1 MIRSVAVLGAGVM
14 GAQIAAHVANAG
26 VPAVL
31 LDVTSEAATEGLTRA
46 RALKPDPFFTPDT
59 WKLITTASF
68 DQGMARLADADWII
82 EAIVERF
89 DVKQALLARVDQARR
104 PGSIVSSNTSGI
116 PIHALAEGRS
126 DDFRRQWLGTHF
138 FNPPRYLHLLELI
151 PTAETSRAVIDT
163 VTSFADHHLGKG
175 VVIAKDSPNFIGNH
189 LALAGVV
196 PLLTLVAAGEY
207 TIEEIDAMTGPA
219 IGRPKSATFR
229 TLDLAGVDIL
239 VHVIRN
245 LSERLP
251 DERARARFVLPAFVE
266 QMLAK
271 GLIGEKAGQGF
282 YKRVKGAGGESEILT
297 LDHETL
303 EYRPRKSV
311 KLPSLDSANTIADT
325 GERIKTLFEG
335 SDRVGRFLRSTLAP
349 ALVYAANVTPDIAFS
364 PDDVDRVMRWG
375 FGWELGPFETA
386 DAIGIERVIEAAREV
401 DADLVASG
409 VPAIWRSALESSRT
423 GPAEAG
429 HHVRLRDGEV
439 PPAAADLQ
447 ILRAAKERSRVVKKN
462 PGASLVDLGDGV
474 LAVEF
479 HSKMNAIGG
488 DTIQMLQA
496 GVREAERNFAAL
508 VVGNEAAHFSA
519 GANLMLVLLEAQE
532 ENWDEL
538 DLMVRTFQQTTMAL
552 RYAGVPV
559 IVAPAG
565 LTLGGGCEI
574 ALHADRVQIAGET
587 YLGLVEVGVG
597 LIPAGGGTKEMAAR
611 AAEQMLPG
619 ASDLLPPVQR
629 AFETIGFAKTS
640 ASGPDAIRLGYLR
653 PVDAVTM
660 NRDRLLSDARAR
672 ALERVREG
680 YTAPAR
686 RTAIPVGGE
695 GVAATLKLGV
705 HLAWRAGRISD
716 HDKLIGRKLAT
727 ILTGGNLPHA
737 AMVSEQHLLDLER
750 EAFLSLLAEPK
761 TRERIQHTLKTGK
774 PLRN

>member
-26 VPAVL
+26 VPALL
-31 LDVTSEAATEGLTRA
+31 LDVTAEAATEGLKRA
-46 RALKPDPFFTPDT
+46 RALKPDPFFTPDS
-59 WKLITTASF
+59 WKLVTTGSF
-68 DQGMARLADADWII
+68 DQGFAKLKDADWIV
-82 EAIVERF
+82 EAIVEKL
-89 DVKQALLARVDQARR
+89 DVKRELFARVDQARR
-104 PGSIVSSNTSGI
+104 PGSIVSTNTSGI
-116 PIHALAEGRS
+116 PVHAIAEGRS
-126 DDFRRQWLGTHF
+126 DDFRRHWLGTHF
-138 FNPPRYLHLLELI
+138 FNPPRYLHLLEII
-151 PTAETSRAVIDT
+151 PTEETSRSVIDE

-175 VVIAKDSPNFIGNH
+175 VVIAKDTPNFIGNH

-196 PLLTLVAAGEY
+196 PLLWLVAAGEY

-229 TLDLAGVDIL
+229 TLDLAGIDIL

-245 LSERLP
+245 LHESLA
-251 DERARARFVLPAFVE
+251 DEKARARFVLPPFVE

-271 GLIGEKAGQGF
+271 GLIGEKSGQGF
-282 YKRVKGAGGESEILT
+282 YKRVTGAGGESEILT

-303 EYRPRKSV
+303 AYRPRISS
-311 KLPSLDSANTIADT
+311 KLPSLDAANAIADI
-325 GERIKTLFEG
+325 GERIKTLFNG
-335 SDRVGRFLRSTLAP
+335 KDRVGQFLRSTLAP
-349 ALVYAANVTPDIAFS
+349 ALVYAARVLPEIASS

-375 FGWELGPFETA
+375 FGWELGPFEIA
-386 DAIGIERVIEAAREV
+386 DAIGIDRAIEVAREI
-401 DADLVASG
+401 DPDLLANG
-409 VPAIWRSALESSRT
+409 TPAIWRTPVDSGRN
-423 GPAEAG
+423 
-429 HHVRLRDGEV
+429 RLRDGEV
-439 PPAAADLQ
+439 AAAATDLL
-447 ILRAAKERSRVVKKN
+447 ILRAAKDRTQVVKKN

-508 VVGNEAAHFSA
+508 VVGNEGLHFSA

-538 DLMVRTFQQTTMAL
+538 DLMVRTFQQTTLAL
-552 RYAGVPV
+552 QYAAVPV

-597 LIPAGGGTKEMAAR
+597 VIPAGGGTKEMVAR
-611 AAEQMLPG
+611 AAESMLPG
-619 ASDLLPPVQR
+619 STDFLPSIQR

-640 ASGPDAIRLGYLR
+640 ASGPDAIRIGYLR

-660 NRDRLLSDARAR
+660 NRDRLLSDAKAR

-680 YTAPAR
+680 YTAPPR
-686 RTAIPVGGE
+686 RTGIAVGGE
-695 GVAATLKLGV
+695 SVAATLKLGV
-705 HLAWRAGRISD
+705 HLAWKAGRISD
-716 HDKLIGRKLAT
+716 HDTLIGRKLAT
-727 ILTGGNLPHA
+727 IMTGGDLPHA

-750 EAFLSLLAEPK
+750 EAFLSLLAEAK

>member
-1 MIRSVAVLGAGVM
+1 MIRSVTVLGAGVM

-26 VPAVL
+26 VPAFL
-31 LDVTSEAATEGLTRA
+31 LDVTAEAASEGLKRA
-46 RALKPDPFFTPDT
+46 RALKPDPFFTPDA

-68 DQGMARLADADWII
+68 DQGLAKLGEADWIV
-82 EAIVERF
+82 EAIVERL
-89 DVKQALLARVDQARR
+89 DVKRALLARVDQARR
-104 PGSIVSSNTSGI
+104 TGSIVSSNTSGI

-126 DDFRRQWLGTHF
+126 DDFRQHWLGTHF
-138 FNPPRYLHLLELI
+138 FNPPRYLHLLEII
-151 PTAETSRAVIDT
+151 PTGETSRAV
-163 VTSFADHHLGKG
+163 VEEMSAFADHHLGKG
-175 VVIAKDSPNFIGNH
+175 VVIARDTPNFIGNH

-196 PLLTLVAAGEY
+196 HLLSLVATGAY
-207 TIEEIDAMTGPA
+207 TIEEIDAMTGPS
-219 IGRPKSATFR
+219 IGRAKSATFR

-239 VHVIRN
+239 VHVIHN
-245 LSERLP
+245 LHERLA
-251 DERARARFVLPAFVE
+251 DEKARARFVLPAFVE
-266 QMLAK
+266 QMVAK
-271 GLIGEKAGQGF
+271 GFLGEKTGQGF

-303 EYRPRKSV
+303 EYRPRKPV
-311 KLPSLDSANTIADT
+311 KLPSLDTASSIPDEA
-325 GERIKTLFEG
+325 ERIKTLFNG
-335 SDRVGRFLRSTLAP
+335 TDRVGNFLRSTLAP
-349 ALVYAANVTPDIAFS
+349 ALVYAAHVAPEIAYS

-386 DAIGIERVIEAAREV
+386 DAIGVDRVIDAARV
-401 DADLVASG
+401 ADADLLAG
-409 VPAIWRSALESSRT
+409 GIPAIWRATLD
-423 GPAEAG
+423 AG
-429 HHVRLRDGEV
+429 GTRLRSGEV
-439 PPAAADLQ
+439 AAAASDLL
-447 ILRAAKERSRVVKKN
+447 ILRAAKDRSTVVKKN

-496 GVREAERNFAAL
+496 GVREAEKNFAAL
-508 VVGNEAAHFSA
+508 VIGNEATHFSA

-538 DLMVRTFQQTTMAL
+538 DLMVRTFQQATMAL

-597 LIPAGGGTKEMAAR
+597 LIPAGGGTKEMVAR

-619 ASDLLPPVQR
+619 STDFLPSVQR

-653 PVDAVTM
+653 PTDAVTM
-660 NRDRLLSDARAR
+660 NRDRLISDAKAH

-680 YTAPAR
+680 YTAPPR
-686 RTAIPVGGE
+686 RTAIAVGGE
-695 GVAATLKLGV
+695 SVAATLKLGV
-705 HLAWRAGRISD
+705 HLAWKAGRISD
-716 HDKLIGRKLAT
+716 HDKLIGRKIAT
-727 ILTGGNLPHA
+727 IMAGGNLPHA
-737 AMVSEQHLLDLER
+737 GVVSEQHLLDLER

>member
-26 VPAVL
+26 VPALL
-31 LDVTSEAATEGLTRA
+31 LDVTTEAAVEGLKRA
-46 RALKPDPFFTPDT
+46 RTLKPDPFFTPDT
-59 WKLITTASF
+59 WKLITTTSF
-68 DQGMARLADADWII
+68 DQGLARLNEVDWII
-82 EAIVERF
+82 EAIVEKL
-89 DVKQALLARVDQARR
+89 DVKRELFARVDQARR
-104 PGSIVSSNTSGI
+104 PGSIVSTNTSGI
-116 PIHALAEGRS
+116 PVHAIAEGRS
-126 DDFRRQWLGTHF
+126 DDFRRHWLGTHF
-138 FNPPRYLHLLELI
+138 FNPLRYLHLLEI
-151 PTAETSRAVIDT
+151 VPTEETSCAVIDE
-163 VTSFADHHLGKG
+163 VSSFADHHLGKG
-175 VVIAKDSPNFIGNH
+175 VVVAKDTPNFIGNH

-196 PLLTLVAAGEY
+196 HLLSLVASGEY
-207 TIEEIDAMTGPA
+207 TIEEIDAITGPPT
-219 IGRPKSATFR
+219 GRPKSATFR

-245 LSERLP
+245 LHERLP
-251 DERARARFVLPAFVE
+251 DEKARARFVLPPFVE
-266 QMLAK
+266 EMLAK

-282 YKRVKGAGGESEILT
+282 YKRVKGTGGESEILT

-303 EYRPRKSV
+303 EYRPRKPV
-311 KLPSLDSANTIADT
+311 KLPSLDAANAITDT
-325 GERIKTLFEG
+325 GERLRTLFNG
-335 SDRVGRFLRSTLAP
+335 KDRVGQFLRTTLAP
-349 ALVYAANVTPDIAFS
+349 ALVYAANVTPEIANS

-375 FGWELGPFETA
+375 FGWDLGPFEIA
-386 DAIGIERVIEAAREV
+386 DAIGIERVIEEAREV
-401 DADLVASG
+401 DLDLLAHG
-409 VPAIWRSALESSRT
+409 TPMIWRTTLQGDRT
-423 GPAEAG
+423 
-429 HHVRLRDGEV
+429 RLREGEV
-439 PPAAADLQ
+439 APAAGDLL
-447 ILRAAKERSRVVKKN
+447 ILRAARDRSSVVKKN

-508 VVGNEAAHFSA
+508 VVGNEGLHFSA

-552 RYAGVPV
+552 RYAAVPV

-597 LIPAGGGTKEMAAR
+597 LIPAGGGTKEMVAR
-611 AAEQMLPG
+611 AAEAMLPG
-619 ASDLLPPVQR
+619 STDFLPSIQR

-653 PVDAVTM
+653 PVDTVTM
-660 NRDRLLSDARAR
+660 NRDRLISDAKAR

-680 YTAPAR
+680 YRPPQR
-686 RTAIPVGGE
+686 RTAIAVGGE
-695 GVAATLKLGV
+695 SVAATLKLGV
-705 HLAWRAGRISD
+705 HLAWKAGRISD
-716 HDKLIGRKLAT
+716 HDKLIGRKLAA
-727 ILTGGNLPHA
+727 IMTGGDLPHA

-750 EAFLSLLAEPK
+750 EAFLGLLAEAK